1 MHGIPGEGMLAG
13 KTPPEAP
20 EIPYEGMLAGKTPPE
35 APEIPD
41 EGSVC
46 RSWVVR

>member
-1 MHGIPGEGMLAG
+1 MHGIPD
-13 KTPPEAP
+13 
-20 EIPYEGMLAGKTPPE
+20 EGMLAGKTPPE